1 MRITMLGTGHA
12 LVTKCYNTCFVIDN
26 EEEYF
31 LVDGGGGNEI
41 LRILESREISL
52 TKIHNIFV
60 SHAHTDHVFGV
71 IWVIRKIGQLMNQG
85 KYEGAL
91 IVYCHEELK
100 GIILSICEMVLD
112 EKVLVLFQDKI
123 ILSTIN
129 SGDKLSIL
137 GTDVKVFDVESVK
150 MKQYGFIMEYYE
162 GKRLVFCGDEPL
174 PMSIEK
180 EIDGCDWLMHEAFCC
195 YEDKDIFK
203 PYEKCHSTVKNAC
216 ELAERLRCKNLLLY
230 HTEDTNLQRR
240 KELYKS
246 EGIRYYTG
254 NLMVPNDGES
264 IVL

>member
-60 SHAHTDHVFGV
+60 SHAHTDHLFGI
-71 IWVIRKIGQLMNQG
+71 IWVIRMIGQMMNQG
-85 KYEGAL
+85 KYEGTL

-112 EKVLVLFQDKI
+112 EKVLVLFKDKI
-123 ILSTIN
+123 IFSGIN
-129 SGDKLSIL
+129 AGDKLSIL

-150 MKQYGFIMEYYE
+150 MKQYGFIMEYLS
-162 GKRLVFCGDEPL
+162 GKRLIFCGDEPL
-174 PMSIEK
+174 PTSMEK
-180 EIDGCDWLMHEAFCC
+180 EVNGCEWLMHEAFCR
-195 YEDKDIFK
+195 YEDKEIFK
-203 PYEKCHSTVKNAC
+203 PYEKKHSTVKDAC
-216 ELAERLRCKNLLLY
+216 ELAERLQCKNLLLY
-230 HTEDTNLQRR
+230 HTEDINLQRR
-240 KELYKS
+240 KELYMS
-246 EGIRYYTG
+246 EGTRYYSG
-254 NLMVPNDGES
+254 NLMIPNDGEC